1 MYYPFITGEKIYFS
15 PLNKEDYVANM
26 LRWVN
31 DPEVTYHMFMGNLPV
46 TPELLE
52 EEYERITK
60 SKNDVV
66 FAIID
71 KETKTYMGNI
81 GLYQI
86 NWTSRTAEMRRFIGE
101 KEVWSK
107 GFGTEAAKLIVTYG
121 FERLNLNRIWAGNN
135 LENVGSWKSNEKAGF
150 KREGILRQ
158 EIYRNGKYY
167 DAVRYGILREEYFA
181 SKGK

>member
-1 MYYPFITGEKIYFS
+1 MYQPLTIGEKIYFS
-15 PLNKEDYVANM
+15 PLNKEDFVTNM

-31 DPEVTYHMFMGNLPV
+31 DPEVTHYMFTGTLPA
-46 TPELLE
+46 TLEQLE
-52 EEYERITK
+52 EEYKQITK
-60 SKNDVV
+60 SKNEVV

-71 KETKTYMGNI
+71 KEANKYIGNI

-101 KEVWSK
+101 KKVWKK
-107 GFGTEAAKLIVTYG
+107 GYGTEAAKLIVAYG

-135 LENVGSWKSNEKAGF
+135 VENIGSWKSNEKAGF

-167 DAVRYGILREEYFA
+167 DAVRHGILREEYFA
-181 SKGK
+181 NKGK